1 MTCRKREVKNQKLE
15 IRILNAHIPL
25 PTWHFETKK
34 IEFGPEKW
42 KMGFKR
48 GFSWLKCGPQFAL
61 GGWSWTVLSYRVQRK
76 VITSDL
82 ERSYLLPTR
91 AKIKCQYKRGLT
103 LSTII
108 TANIQCCF
116 MQSLWQT
123 FDNFYTLSTSLI
135 PNSLANNLQTKFGQT
150 HGIFQA

>member
-1 MTCRKREVKNQKLE
+1 MIYSVVLNKRECKVLLFNYDIIWYGYLIHSLWIMCQWKNIITSYTIYKHVSDF
-15 IRILNAHIPL
+15 IRFNILQYSN
-25 PTWHFETKK
+25 
-34 IEFGPEKW
+34 
-42 KMGFKR
+42 
-48 GFSWLKCGPQFAL
+48 QFAL

-82 ERSYLLPTR
+82 GRSYLLPTR

-123 FDNFYTLSTSLI
+123 FDNFYSLSTS
-135 PNSLANNLQTKFGQT
+135 
-150 HGIFQA
+150 

>member
-82 ERSYLLPTR
+82 GRSYLLPTR
-91 AKIKCQYKRGLT
+91 ANARQRQISSRGNAGASETEQGQGRQEMKSHFRLRENFSRRGESVCLSHWRMRHARGLLFLPT
-103 LSTII
+103 T
-108 TANIQCCF
+108 
-116 MQSLWQT
+116 
-123 FDNFYTLSTSLI
+123 
-135 PNSLANNLQTKFGQT
+135 
-150 HGIFQA
+150 